1 MLFRSASASEM
12 GASKF
17 RGRVEAAAA
26 DEDGSPKDTARAV
39 GRGTLRGE
47 RAGRSSSRSIAG
59 GSVGEAGEG
68 SGAALV
74 FAREEEAKSTDF
86 FFRLLSVPGLTLKGK
101 KVGKLIG

>member
-1 MLFRSASASEM
+1 M

-26 DEDGSPKDTARAV
+26 DEDGSPKDTACAV

-74 FAREEEAKSTDF
+74 FAREEEAKSAADF

-101 KVGKLIG
+101 KVRS